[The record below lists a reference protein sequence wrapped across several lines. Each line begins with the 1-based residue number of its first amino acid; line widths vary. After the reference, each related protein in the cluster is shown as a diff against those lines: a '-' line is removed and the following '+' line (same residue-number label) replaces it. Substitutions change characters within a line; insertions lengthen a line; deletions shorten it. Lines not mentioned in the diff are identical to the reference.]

1 MIRNQIK
8 AGALLSYLQ
17 LGLGSVISIMYTP
30 IMLRLLGQSEYGL
43 YNLVASVVGYLGI
56 LNFGFGSAYIKYF
69 SGFKVTKDHNSIKK
83 LNGMFVTIFGVI
95 AIISLIAGSV
105 LTLYTKEILGNE
117 LTQQESSIAQILML
131 IMTINIAISFIGII
145 FTTYITANEK
155 FIFLKLVQIIKVITT
170 PLITLPVLISGYGA
184 IGVVVIA
191 TLVNIIIEI
200 INAVY
205 CIKKLNIRFSFKEF
219 DYTLMKQM
227 SLFSSFI
234 FINLIVNQIN
244 WNVDRFIIGRF
255 HGTIA
260 VATYSLA
267 AQLNTYYISLSTAVS
282 SVFIPRVNQ
291 MISANVSNKE
301 VSSLFARVGRVQ
313 FFVLSLIFTGLI
325 FFGKS
330 FIYLWAG
337 KDYDSSYIIALL
349 LIIPVTIPLIQN
361 LGIEVQKAK
370 NMHQFRSWTYLF
382 IAIVNIGISIP
393 LVKHYQ
399 GIGAAMGT
407 AISLIIG
414 NVFIMNWHYH
424 KRVGINI
431 IFFTKQIAST
441 FPSLIIPS
449 IFGYIIYKFID
460 LNNLIYFSL
469 SAISYLIVFCISTWF
484 IALNPY
490 EKSLIEKPLNK
501 ILSKIKKI

>member
-170 PLITLPVLISGYGA
+170 PLITLPVLIAGYGA
-184 IGVVVIA
+184 IGMVIIA
-191 TLVNIIIEI
+191 TAINILIEI
-200 INAVY
+200 INAIY
-205 CIKKLNIRFSFKEF
+205 CIKKLKIGFSFKEF
-219 DYTLMKQM
+219 DLSLMKEM